1 MKKIIFLILC
11 VVSFQGV
18 TAQNRIT
25 RSIEKPKVNL
35 KETYIGKNNTASLL
49 TKDTLLVN
57 IHFPKN
63 LFRIQQVEEILNRDN
78 HLLEVSSQSIVP
90 KTGCTENLITNTRYL
105 SPCWVK
111 NVTSNAIS
119 LVATK
124 YSLVNSTNTNYYTIQ
139 ATISYNG
146 LAPKTALVSAFLN
159 KQYLENLQ
167 AGNWYVNDKTMC
179 SFSISESRWEEFVF
193 QAGGVG
199 VRGFA
204 VRGYAGSNSICS
216 AVPTNF
222 PVELWVSKNTN

>member
-11 VVSFQGV
+11 VLSFQGV

-63 LFRIQQVEEILNRDN
+63 LFSLQQVEEILNRDN
-78 HLLEVSSQSIVP
+78 HLIEVSSQSIVP
-90 KTGCTENLITNTRYL
+90 KSGCTESLITNTRYI
-105 SPCWVK
+105 SACWIK
-111 NVTSNAIS
+111 NPTNNSIS
-119 LVATK
+119 LVATN
-124 YSLVNSTNTNYYTIQ
+124 YSLVNSSNTDYYTIQ

-167 AGNWYVNDKTMC
+167 AGNWYVNEKTMC
-179 SFSISESRWEEFVF
+179 AFSISESRWEEFVF

-216 AVPTNF
+216 AVPSNY

>member
-63 LFRIQQVEEILNRDN
+63 LFSIQQVEEILNRDN

-90 KTGCTENLITNTRYL
+90 KTGCAENLITNTRYL

-111 NVTSNAIS
+111 NATTNIIS
-119 LVATK
+119 LVATN
-124 YSLVNSTNTNYYTIQ
+124 YSLVNSSNTDYYTIQ